1 MNNKITIGQTADY
14 LGCSIETLRRWDK
27 EKIFTAH
34 RKENNYRYYL
44 LSDIEDFSEKLN
56 LFKIA
61 EHWIKS
67 KKSFEPLPCYF
78 CPDSFIFKSR
88 FTRLQ
93 KNLEE
98 KNSSRDLSSLLS
110 SMVGEIGNNSFDHN
124 IGNWPNITG
133 IFFGYNLRKK
143 RIVLA
148 DRGQGILKTLKRIK
162 PRLKNHGE
170 ALNTAFTEIISGRKP
185 EHRGNGLKFVK
196 IIIENSKIRLFFQT
210 GNAKINLK
218 RTKKFQVKKS
228 NISLGGCLAKI
239 EF

>member
-1 MNNKITIGQTADY
+1 MNKKITIGQTANY
-14 LGCSIETLRRWDK
+14 LGCSINTLRRWDK
-27 EKIFTAH
+27 EKIFTAY
-34 RKENNYRYYL
+34 RKENNYRYYI

-67 KKSFEPLPCYF
+67 KKSFEPLPNYF
-78 CPDSFIFKSR
+78 CPDSFTFKSCL
-88 FTRLQ
+88 TRLQ
-93 KNLEE
+93 RNLEE
-98 KNSSRDLSSLLS
+98 KNNYHDFFSLLS

-124 IGNWPNITG
+124 IGSWPNITG

-148 DRGQGILKTLKRIK
+148 DKGQGILKTLKRIR
-162 PRLKNHGE
+162 PQLKNHEE
-170 ALNTAFTEIISGRKP
+170 ALRVAFTEIISGRKP

-196 IIIENSKIRLFFQT
+196 TIIENSKIKLFFQT

-218 RTKKFQVKKS
+218 RSKKFQVKKS
-228 NISLGGCLAKI
+228 HFSLRGCLAQI